1 MTSNTE
7 HFEDERCRFE
17 TGELGQSVEHA
28 RPVSVEHQVAVDD
41 ALGLQMIS
49 IRLPKSLIEDLKL
62 IANQQGLGYQPLIRR
77 VLLRF
82 AAMEFR
88 AQAHEQL
95 VRFDDTLTVPEQVVE
110 DEVQPKVAYA

>member
-7 HFEDERCRFE
+7 HFEDESCRWE
-17 TGELGQSVEHA
+17 TGELGRSVEHA
-28 RPVSVEHQVAVDD
+28 RPVSVEHQASVDD

-62 IANQQGLGYQPLIRR
+62 IASQQGLGYQPLIRR

-82 AAMEFR
+82 ASMEFR
-88 AQAHEQL
+88 AQAHEKL
-95 VRFDDTLTVPEQVVE
+95 IRFDESLAAPEAAEDVE
-110 DEVQPKVAYA
+110 PPRRVACG